1 MQRRPILALI
11 AGPALAGALP
21 TRAQQQRAKRLG
33 ILSSRPMLEATDAM
47 LVKGLKS
54 LGWEDGRNLHIE
66 RRAAAENRYDVGAS
80 ELVAAGVDVIFAPS
94 DQAVAAAFRATKQ
107 IPIVMMGIAAVEP
120 GFARSLAQP
129 GGNVTGVVYLAL
141 DFIGKELALMRAVRP
156 DLKRIGL
163 TGGPGRELEEIAI
176 RAWQATARAQG
187 AEAIALPDIRD
198 TADIEPMLAAA
209 QRADVQALLIGI
221 RPFLFGGG
229 WQQIRE
235 WAAQRRVTLHSGPWA
250 RHEVPI
256 AYGPDGDE
264 LRTAVL
270 RQIDSILRGT
280 RPAEIPIQQPSKF
293 ELVVN
298 RAIAQSLGLTIP
310 QWVILSATEV
320 L

>member
-1 MQRRPILALI
+1 MQRRLILALI
-11 AGPALAGALP
+11 AGPALAGAP
-21 TRAQQQRAKRLG
+21 THAQQRRPMRLG
-33 ILSSRPMLEATDAM
+33 VLSSRPMLELIGGT
-47 LVKGLKS
+47 LVGGLKTF
-54 LGWEDGRNLHIE
+54 GWEEGRNLQIE
-66 RRAAAENRYDVGAS
+66 RRVVGENQYDVGAA

-141 DFIGKELALMRAVRP
+141 DFIGKELALMRALRP

-187 AEAIALPDIRD
+187 AEAIALPDIRESV
-198 TADIEPMLAAA
+198 DIEPMLAAA

-221 RPFLFGGG
+221 RPFLLGGG

-235 WAAQRRVTLHSGPWA
+235 WAGQRHVSLHSGPWA
-250 RHEVPI
+250 RNEVPI
-256 AYGPDGDE
+256 AFGPDADE

-270 RQIDSILRGT
+270 RQIDSILRGA

-298 RAIAQSLGLTIP
+298 RGIARSMGLTVP
-310 QWVILSATEV
+310 QWVIVSATEV